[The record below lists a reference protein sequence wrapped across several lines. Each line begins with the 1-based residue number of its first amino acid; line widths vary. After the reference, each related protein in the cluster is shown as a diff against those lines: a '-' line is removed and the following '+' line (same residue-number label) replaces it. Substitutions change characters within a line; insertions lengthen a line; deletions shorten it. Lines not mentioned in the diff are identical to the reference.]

1 MLNSKNKRTD
11 GVLVAIGVDAAV
23 GDRPEQVV
31 HDAEEGVGGHH
42 AVQPAHEHRHAGSG
56 GSRLLVRVVAV
67 AQHPR
72 DYLLCL
78 LLLCYELFFIF
89 NYFK

>member
-1 MLNSKNKRTD
+1 MQSTLNCSNCKRTD

-23 GDRPEQVV
+23 GDRAEQVV
-31 HDAEEGVGGHH
+31 HDAEEGVSGHH

-72 DYLLCL
+72 DYLFCL
-78 LLLCYELFFIF
+78 LLSVQVIF
-89 NYFK
+89 YL